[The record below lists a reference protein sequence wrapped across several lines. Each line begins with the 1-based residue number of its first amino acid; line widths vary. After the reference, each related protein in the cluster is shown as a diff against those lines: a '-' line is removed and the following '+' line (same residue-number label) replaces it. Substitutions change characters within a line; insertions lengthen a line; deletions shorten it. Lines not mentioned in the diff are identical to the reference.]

1 MTTAVILAAGRGTRM
16 GPLTASRPKPLLTV
30 AGRPLIEHV
39 LCGWAAAGVRR
50 AVIVVGYLA
59 DVIEGELGSG
69 AHLGL
74 EIIYRRQERA
84 DGTARALLLA
94 EPLIE
99 GEAFGVSWGD
109 ILVPQAF
116 CPELVDVFRLRRCA
130 AQLAVNEVDDPWA
143 GAAVYVDE
151 EWRVLRVEEKPAR
164 GTSTTRWNNAGLLM
178 LTPAV
183 FDYARRLAPSPRGE
197 YELPQAIAKM
207 IEDGRDVR
215 AYPLHGFWSDLGTP
229 EDLALAEQTF
239 LSSANPA

>member
-1 MTTAVILAAGRGTRM
+1 
-16 GPLTASRPKPLLTV
+16 
-30 AGRPLIEHV
+30 
-39 LCGWAAAGVRR
+39 
-50 AVIVVGYLA
+50 LA

-130 AQLAVNEVDDPWA
+130 AQLAVNGSTIHGRGGGLRRRGGASCASRRSPRAAPRPRA
-143 GAAVYVDE
+143 G
-151 EWRVLRVEEKPAR
+151 
-164 GTSTTRWNNAGLLM
+164 TTGLLM

-183 FDYARRLAPSPRGE
+183 FDTLGASRRLRVASTAAAGDRADGGDGCDVWAVPVRG
-197 YELPQAIAKM
+197 P
-207 IEDGRDVR
+207 
-215 AYPLHGFWSDLGTP
+215 WSDVGTP
-229 EDLALAEQTF
+229 TTAAAQH
-239 LSSANPA
+239 PAAGGGP